1 MENSYCAEILNAM
14 PETGVYVIREEDH
27 GLLYFNNRAKEV
39 SRNARLGAACHEVWT
54 GSCSCCPLLAMED
67 GRTTGRSISY
77 NEAYGG
83 IVDIAAARL
92 LWGGETPAFVI
103 TVDPRV
109 DTSGYTYRKIL
120 HVDLEKDRCDVLK
133 SDPDMLLSLEGGP
146 LSQLLEQFARSGA
159 VHSEDAERFIAFT
172 RIEHLRAAARAG
184 EETLTL
190 IYRRQMGT
198 GEYRWNLIEF
208 IPWMAGGGHSAL
220 LCVKDVHSVLREGL
234 EREGLTVRGQE
245 LTRTLGERN
254 SNIYTIDL
262 NSGAANPIR
271 VDGQMQEKLQSLPWS
286 RLMRTHILDR
296 LHEAYQYEF
305 EHRFSLEG
313 LRHARESGQQKT
325 ELLCQWRSGED
336 YRYISVTAYFGNEN
350 AGISYTVLA
359 LQDVDERMR
368 QELHHTK
375 RDMQMAA
382 ILKSRYQMMNTVFL
396 DNGQCE
402 RISLA
407 ASSGPENV
415 LIGDYAAYLQRAID
429 FHVHPDDVER
439 YQQTLSLEHLR
450 RKAESVGEYE
460 DEVCQYRTREDD
472 PRWIE
477 LHVLYSRQKDHVMVN
492 ILGQDITREKS
503 QEEQRLRALED
514 RAYMITSLSSLFFS
528 TYYIDLERDT
538 FRAVTQQRRVSDV
551 LGDEVNFTTAIQLYA
566 NHFIH
571 PDDREKYL
579 ETMNVRNLWRSLRWW
594 QPYAAVEFRKLPD
607 PLDPEKGACQWVRAT
622 AVLARTSSDDM
633 PKTVVYVARDIT
645 ESDRED
651 NRSN

>member
-1 MENSYCAEILNAM
+1 MENSYYAEILNAM

-27 GLLYFNNRAKEV
+27 GLLYFNKRAKEV
-39 SRNARLGAACHEVWT
+39 SRKARLGLACHEVWT
-54 GSCSCCPLLAMED
+54 GSCSCCPLLAMAD
-67 GRTTGRSISY
+67 GEQAGRSVSY
-77 NEAYGG
+77 NESYGG
-83 IVDIAAARL
+83 IVDITAARL
-92 LWGGETPAFVI
+92 LWGGETPAFVV

-120 HVDLEKDRCDVLK
+120 HVDLDEDRCDVLK
-133 SDPDMLLSLEGGP
+133 SEPDLLLSLEGGP

-159 VHSEDAERFIAFT
+159 VHAEDAERFIAFT
-172 RIEHLRAAARAG
+172 RIEHLRAAAQAG

-190 IYRRQMGT
+190 IYRRQMGA
-198 GEYRWNLIEF
+198 GEYRWNLLEF
-208 IPWMAGGGHSAL
+208 IPWTVGGGHSAL
-220 LCVKDVHSVLREGL
+220 LCVKDVHNVLREGL

-245 LTRTLGERN
+245 LIRTLAEQN

-262 NSGAANPIR
+262 KSGSANPIR
-271 VDGQMQEKLQSLPWS
+271 VDGQMQEELQSLPWPH
-286 RLMRTHILDR
+286 LMRAHIQDR

-313 LRHARESGQQKT
+313 LRQARDSGQQKT
-325 ELLCQWRSGED
+325 EMLCQWRSGEN
-336 YRYISVTAYFGNEN
+336 YRYISVTAYFSNEN
-350 AGISYTVLA
+350 ARIRYTVLA
-359 LQDVDERMR
+359 LQDVDDRMR
-368 QELHHTK
+368 QELAHTK

-439 YQQTLSLEHLR
+439 YRQMLSLDHLR

-460 DEVCQYRTREDD
+460 DEICQYRTREAN
-472 PRWIE
+472 PKWIE

-492 ILGQDITREKS
+492 ILGQDITQEKS

-551 LGDEVNFTTAIQLYA
+551 LGAEVNFTTAIQLYA

-579 ETMNVRNLWRSLRWW
+579 ETMNIRNLWRNLRWW

-607 PLDPEKGACQWVRAT
+607 PGETVCKWVRAT

-651 NRSN
+651 NHFNS